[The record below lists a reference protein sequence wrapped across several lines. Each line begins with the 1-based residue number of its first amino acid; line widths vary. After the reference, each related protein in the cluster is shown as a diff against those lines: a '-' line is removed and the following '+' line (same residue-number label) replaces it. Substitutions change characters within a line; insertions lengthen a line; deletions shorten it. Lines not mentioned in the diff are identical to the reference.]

1 MWNPSKQEKFS
12 REVPG
17 LAKGSPVT
25 LVGLDVGT
33 SKTAVIIAEAGVN
46 SPKLIGA
53 AISPSVGLQR
63 GVITDLDAAAK
74 SIGQALERAE
84 KMAGVKVSSA
94 IVSYNGAS
102 TTVRSCRVAYTADN
116 PVVSRGRSGAVPVS
130 SEWTPTGIPQ
140 GEKVLQ
146 LILPRM
152 IPGRFGVVP
161 ESDARAITARS
172 RDIANITESARLAGL
187 AVQDIVYGPLAGAA
201 VLLSP
206 VERELG
212 TILVDI
218 GAGTT
223 SISIFDRGLIRETAV
238 LTVGGEHLVGDLAI
252 GLRTSLAH
260 AEEVLKHYSSRPEA
274 GESGEEFAL
283 SFEPEGED
291 AIKVSGDLVRS
302 IIEARITEV
311 LELVAVVIRG
321 FNYPGLLPGGVVL
334 YGGVS
339 RLSGLVHM
347 AESGLRIPVRIG
359 SVETTGMAPDPSYD
373 NALGLIK
380 HTFSC
385 LCGKGPNANHCRLQ
399 NDGFTNRFKNW
410 FQDRLKIGSLP

>member
-1 MWNPSKQEKFS
+1 M
-12 REVPG
+12 
-17 LAKGSPVT
+17 AKGSSVT

-33 SKTAVIIAEAGVN
+33 SKTAVIIAEAGGN

-53 AISPSVGLQR
+53 AISPSLGLQR

-84 KMAGVKVSSA
+84 KIAGVKVSSA
-94 IVSYNGAS
+94 TVSYNGAS
-102 TTVRSCRVAYTADN
+102 TTVRSCRVAYTTDN
-116 PVVSRGRSGAVPVS
+116 PVVSRGKSGAVPVA
-130 SEWTPTGIPQ
+130 SEWKPTGIPQ

-146 LILPRM
+146 LILPRI

-161 ESDARAITARS
+161 ELDARVITAGS
-172 RDIANITESARLAGL
+172 QDIANITESARLAGL
-187 AVQDIVYGPLAGAA
+187 AVQDIVYGPLAGAEA
-201 VLLSP
+201 LLSP
-206 VERELG
+206 VEREFG

-238 LTVGGEHLVGDLAI
+238 LSVGGEHLVGDLAI

-260 AEEVLKHYSSRPEA
+260 AEAILKYYSSRPKT
-274 GESGEEFAL
+274 GETGEECEL
-283 SFEPEGED
+283 KSGPEGVD
-291 AIKVSGDLVRS
+291 AIKGSGDLVRL
-302 IIEARITEV
+302 ILDARMTEV
-311 LELVAVVIRG
+311 LELVAVVIQG

-347 AESGLRIPVRIG
+347 AESRLRLPVRIG
-359 SVETTGMAPDPSYD
+359 SMETAGMAQSSSYD

-385 LCGKGPNANHCRLQ
+385 LCGQGSNANHCRLQ